1 MNYITVT
8 NYIIVLR
15 YCIVEILAFLGKLL
29 VVQNIVYYKFSTLG
43 QRTAFTPVGPLVL
56 SIVMSE
62 IVDND
67 LCLPVS

>member
-8 NYIIVLR
+8 IYIIVLR

-29 VVQNIVYYKFSTLG
+29 VQNIVYYKFSTLG